1 MMHTEQTDDAQQ
13 KQKREAQASR
23 LLIFRKSALD
33 KILPVT
39 AFFCLSFLALHFLY
53 FGKLLLPLPH

>member
-33 KILPVT
+33 K
-39 AFFCLSFLALHFLY
+39 LSTKTSFHP
-53 FGKLLLPLPH
+53 K